1 MEGIRPGLCA
11 RVCWTRPTQLAV
23 GTDLRVLE
31 EPDFPGRG
39 VQGRQEGTSV
49 WGGGALQ
56 VCCVRSSPGQHLGLQ
71 LRRELQLE
79 PP

>member
-11 RVCWTRPTQLAV
+11 RVCWTRPKQLAV

-39 VQGRQEGTSV
+39 VQGSQEGMSV
-49 WGGGALQ
+49 CGGG
-56 VCCVRSSPGQHLGLQ
+56 SPTSLLCEEQP
-71 LRRELQLE
+71 RTAFRAAA
-79 PP
+79 